1 MRRSADCSAV
11 HSTGPEVSAF
21 EVRGKTMF
29 HAAIY
34 ANSRADGI
42 GVLEVV
48 EPTGTAVEKVARRF
62 VPLQRT
68 VVHGAIVGPLA
79 TLQLIQTFSYPRTAC
94 DQVLEARYRFPLP
107 GDAAV
112 TGVTVRFG
120 DVEIVAQLA
129 ERTQAERDYAEAKA
143 AGRQATLTTRESPD
157 VFTLQVAGLQPDQPV
172 TVTTHYVQLARL
184 ESGRNLAE
192 WRLRIPLTTAPRYT
206 RGDEQGSRAAA
217 GQPLALLRDP
227 GHRFALDLTLAGATQ
242 PHSLTH
248 QLQLSSLDSHS
259 QDEGD
264 VTGLRI
270 QLAAGEVVPD
280 RDFVLAWLP
289 LYHERQPTL
298 SVYPY
303 LDQAAQQLYFLA
315 LVAPPALRPSK
326 TSHAREV
333 ILLVDHSGSMSGPK
347 WAAADWAVERFLGD
361 LQPGDYFA
369 LATFHNTTRWFHPQL
384 LPAQAKNVAGAITWF
399 KAQRDSG
406 GTELGV
412 ALEQA
417 LQLPRPSGQLA
428 RHLLIVTDAAV
439 SDAARILRLADQEA
453 AVAERRRISVL
464 CIDAAPNDFLVQEL
478 AERGGGLARF
488 LTSDPQQEDITTALD
503 EVLLAWA
510 EPVLVNLQLTLNRS
524 TVVVSGRQP
533 THADRDQRSFIDLG
547 DLPAGQA
554 QWVVGRVPWGADDQA
569 NPLIVD
575 LVAGREAHLA
585 SSQVTLAGAT
595 APSALK
601 ALFGARRV
609 NGLEHLIN
617 ANYDWG
623 QLADQLA
630 RLGYDPALVLG
641 DKAAATASLYA
652 ENQRQATQ
660 EKLRKLLVQEAL
672 QYGLASAETAFLATR
687 TEAGELVAGTVA
699 VANAL
704 PAGWSEAFAQHG
716 PFLAPSMAAPAAM
729 PIAAFAQST
738 ANPGIVQRG
747 AMQALGTT
755 ARSLFGGRA
764 AREATPSAAAT
775 EVVIFSGTLG
785 FARSQVQLFDSSL
798 HPERLPDAMTLTA
811 LRLQTADP
819 QSPIDS
825 QVMLLIYV
833 DDLAMPRARVCLRDL
848 WRHGERP
855 LNLQR
860 AAGQALRI
868 VLEGGAPVDDD
879 ALKFTLSLRY
889 QAM

>member
-1 MRRSADCSAV
+1 
-11 HSTGPEVSAF
+11 
-21 EVRGKTMF
+21 MF

-48 EPTGTAVEKVARRF
+48 EPTGPAAEEVAPRF

-79 TLQLIQTFSYPRTAC
+79 ALQLIQTFCYARTAC

-107 GDAAV
+107 GDAAI

-184 ESGRNLAE
+184 ESGSNAAE

-206 RGDEQGSRAAA
+206 RRDELGSRAAA

-227 GHRFALDLTLAGATQ
+227 GHRFALNLTLAGAIQ
-242 PHSLTH
+242 ARSLTH
-248 QLQLSSLDSHS
+248 QLQISALDSHS
-259 QDEGD
+259 QGEGEAI
-264 VTGLRI
+264 GLRI

-280 RDFVLAWLP
+280 RDFVLAWTP
-289 LYHERQPTL
+289 PHHERQPTL
-298 SVYPY
+298 SVYSY

-326 TSHAREV
+326 TPHAREV

-361 LQPGDYFA
+361 LQPGDHFA
-369 LATFHNTTRWFHPQL
+369 LATFHHTTRWFRPQL
-384 LPAQAKNVAGAITWF
+384 MAAQGETVASAIAWF
-399 KAQRDSG
+399 QAQRDSG

-417 LQLPRPSGQLA
+417 LQLPRTPGQLA
-428 RHLLIVTDAAV
+428 RHLLIITDAAV

-554 QWVVGRVPWGADDQA
+554 QWVVGRVPWGPDDHR
-569 NPLIVD
+569 NPLIID
-575 LVAGREAHLA
+575 LVAGREAQLA
-585 SSQVTLAGAT
+585 SSQVTPAGAT

-609 NGLEHLIN
+609 NGLEHLID
-617 ANYDWG
+617 ANYDWA

-630 RLGYDPALVLG
+630 RLGYDPALILG
-641 DKAAATASLYA
+641 DKAAASLYA
-652 ENQRQATQ
+652 ENQRQATRG
-660 EKLRKLLVQEAL
+660 KLRKLLVNEAL
-672 QYGLASAETAFLATR
+672 QYGLASAETAFIAAR
-687 TEAGELVAGTVA
+687 TEAGEPIGGTVA

-704 PAGWSEAFAQHG
+704 PAGWSDGFAPHG
-716 PFLAPSMAAPAAM
+716 SPLAQPMAAPAAM

-738 ANPGIVQRG
+738 ASPGIVQRG

-755 ARSLFGGRA
+755 ARSLFGGRTK
-764 AREATPSAAAT
+764 REAAVAAAAT
-775 EVVIFSGTLG
+775 ETVIFAGTLAA
-785 FARSQVQLFDSSL
+785 ARSQTELFDSSL
-798 HPERLPDAMTLTA
+798 QSERLPDAMTLTA

-833 DDLAMPRARVCLRDL
+833 DDLATPRARVRLRDL

-860 AAGQALRI
+860 TAGQALRI
-868 VLEGGAPVDDD
+868 VLDGAGRVDDD